1 MANLNETESS
11 VANIELV
18 DIEDIVPNG
27 GNSLFLCVAR
37 VLVYMSYKNPTL
49 VNALNVCCGI
59 EKAEL
64 KSDLGLQSLLRKR
77 LCDYLCENGTV
88 YDKTAKKLSLSNE
101 FTK

>member
-18 DIEDIVPNG
+18 DIEDIIPNG

-37 VLVYMSYKNPTL
+37 VLIYMSYKNPTL

-59 EKAEL
+59 EKDEL
-64 KSDLGLQSLLRKR
+64 KSDLGLQLLLRRR
-77 LCDYLCENGTV
+77 LCNYLCQNGTV
-88 YDKTAKKLSLSNE
+88 YDKNTKKLGLSNE
-101 FTK
+101 YTR